1 MNASALDQLV
11 IVMDPPAQAVLA
23 VALII
28 MMYAISLGLRV
39 EHFAFLRSDPK
50 HFFGGLAA
58 QIIGL
63 PVVTIM
69 LASILQPPP
78 SIALGMIVIA
88 ACPGGNVSNFMSYA
102 ARGDTAYSVALT
114 AGSSIIATLWTPAA
128 ILLWSDLYPPTSEL
142 LDTIEFNRA
151 SFVLQT
157 TLLLAA
163 PLTAGMVTAWL
174 RRDFAERVRKPL
186 ALFGAFLLAGVVIHG
201 TIDFW
206 PVLIASWALIMG
218 PVILHN
224 AVAFGFGAGVGRLL
238 GASIARRRSLTIE
251 VGIQNTGLAI
261 VVIIAQLQGLG
272 GAAAIAAVW
281 GVWHLF
287 SGGAMVGL
295 YRYLD
300 HRMERLKRYELRR

>member
-1 MNASALDQLV
+1 MDASALDQLI
-11 IVMDPPAQAVLA
+11 IVMDPRAQAVLA
-23 VALII
+23 LALVI

-39 EHFAFLRSDPK
+39 DHFAFLKSDPK

-58 QIIGL
+58 QVIAL
-63 PVVTIM
+63 PAVTIL
-69 LASILQPPP
+69 LATILQPPP
-78 SIALGMIVIA
+78 SIALGMIVVA

-102 ARGDTAYSVALT
+102 ARGDTAYSVSLT
-114 AGSSIIATLWTPAA
+114 AASSIIAALWTPAA
-128 ILLWSDLYPPTSEL
+128 ILLWSSLYPPTSEL

-163 PLTAGMVTAWL
+163 PLCAGMLTAWL
-174 RRDFAERVRKPL
+174 RRDFAERMRKPL
-186 ALFGAFLLAGVVIHG
+186 ALFGAVLLAGVVIYG

-206 PVLIASWALIMG
+206 PILVAGWALIMI

-224 AVAFGFGAGVGRLL
+224 AVAFGLGAGVGRLL
-238 GASIARRRSLTIE
+238 GARRRSLTIE
-251 VGIQNTGLAI
+251 VGIQNAGLAI
-261 VVIIAQLQGLG
+261 VLLIAQLQGLG

-287 SGGAMVGL
+287 SGGAMVSL

-300 HRMERLKRYELRR
+300 RRKAETL